1 MILRLVPIR
10 HGTNQR
16 IHHMKTNI
24 VSAVTPAILASAA
37 ILLSFRS
44 VNTGAICAECFC
56 ALGVGAIM
64 ALDYRAN

>member
-1 MILRLVPIR
+1 MILGLVPIR

-44 VNTGAICAECFC
+44 VNTSALFAECFC
-56 ALGVGAIM
+56 AMCVGAIM